1 MTHQDDLSILEDYI
15 DRCSNWGR
23 WGPDDE
29 VGTVNLIT
37 QGKVREAAALVKVGK
52 TISLTMPY
60 DSRGPQNGYLG
71 RANPHLYQLTSGP
84 GYLAGEQYSAET
96 PTLATLRKSTG
107 QPTAGYYDD
116 VLVMPT
122 QSGTQWD
129 ALCHLFWRRR
139 MYSGHWAGDAGTAG
153 SRANGVQNYTGKIV
167 TRGVFVD
174 IAEHRG
180 VETLDPGYAITAD
193 DLDECLAANNL
204 QIRPGDAL
212 LVRTGFMGARRGKW
226 ADYAGGPS
234 PGLSLHTATWIRDND
249 IAAVATDTWG
259 IEVLPNEIDC
269 WQPLHVVSLV
279 HTGLAFGEMFDLDA
293 LSDDCKTDGIYEF
306 MFSASPLPLTGAS
319 GSPVSALAIK

>member
-1 MTHQDDLSILEDYI
+1 MTGDLEILQGYI

-23 WGPDDE
+23 WGTDDQL
-29 VGTVNLIT
+29 GTVNLIT
-37 QGKVREAAALVKVGK
+37 PDKVREAAGLVKAGK

-60 DSRGPQNGYLG
+60 DETGPQTGYLG

-84 GYLAGEQYSAET
+84 GYLVGEQQRVET
-96 PTLATLRKSTG
+96 DTLKQWHDATG

-129 ALCHLFWRRR
+129 ALCHFFWRGQ
-139 MYSGHWAGDAGTAG
+139 MYNGYSAGDAGTGG

-174 IAEHRG
+174 LAEHRG
-180 VETLDPGYAITAD
+180 IETLDPGYAITVD
-193 DLDECLAANNL
+193 DIEEFLTAKDLV
-204 QIRPGDAL
+204 IRPGDAL
-212 LVRTGFMGARRGKW
+212 IIRTGFMAVRRGRW
-226 ADYAGGPS
+226 GDYAGGPS
-234 PGLSLHTATWIRDND
+234 PGLSLQTAPWIRDND

-269 WQPLHVVSLV
+269 WQPLHVVSLA

-293 LSDDCKTDGIYEF
+293 LSADSKADGVYEF

>member
-1 MTHQDDLSILEDYI
+1 MTADLQILQGYI

-23 WGPDDE
+23 WGTDDQL
-29 VGTVNLIT
+29 GTVNLIT
-37 QGKVREAAALVKVGK
+37 PGKVREAAGLVKTGK

-60 DSRGPQNGYLG
+60 DSTGPQTGYLG

-84 GYLAGEQYSAET
+84 GYLAGEQRRVET
-96 PTLATLRKSTG
+96 DTLAHWHDATG
-107 QPTAGYYDD
+107 LPTAGYYDD

-129 ALCHLFWRRR
+129 ALCHFFWRGQ
-139 MYSGHWAGDAGTAG
+139 MYNGHSASEAGIGG

-174 IAEHRG
+174 LAEHRG
-180 VETLDPGYAITAD
+180 IESLDPGYAITVG
-193 DLDECLAANNL
+193 DLEECLAAKDL
-204 QIRPGDAL
+204 VVRPGDAL
-212 LVRTGFMGARRGKW
+212 IVRTGFMAARRGQW
-226 ADYAGGPS
+226 GDYAGGPS
-234 PGLSLHTATWIRDND
+234 PGLSLETAPWIRDKD

-269 WQPLHVVSLV
+269 WQPLHVVSLA
-279 HTGLAFGEMFDLDA
+279 HTGLAFGEMFDLDG
-293 LSDDCKTDGIYEF
+293 LSADSKADGVYEF